1 MEGARVVAR
10 LLQPPADGGEIEEQ
24 YEFEVAYRQVTRSAF
39 LLARHLG
46 RRTDEAMD
54 IVQDAALRAWRYRA
68 SRTGDFRPW
77 FLAIVYRLSRSP
89 VPDWV
94 PLPRAW
100 DRPGPDPL
108 SSAMDP
114 DLVAAMRELP
124 TRQRAAL
131 WLRYCDDLSVGDV
144 ARIMGCSEPAA
155 KQLLLRGRDSLRHRL
170 NSRPKENLS

>member
-1 MEGARVVAR
+1 MEGARLVAR
-10 LLQPPADGGEIEEQ
+10 LPRPRADGGEIEEQ
-24 YEFEVAYRQVTRSAF
+24 VEFEVAYCQVTRSAF

-46 RRTDEAMD
+46 RRTDEATD

-94 PLPRAW
+94 PLPRGW
-100 DRPGPDPL
+100 DRPGPDAL

-114 DLVAAMRELP
+114 DLMAAMRELP
-124 TRQRAAL
+124 VRQRAAL
-131 WLRYCDDLSVGDV
+131 WLRYGDDLSVGDV

-170 NSRPKENLS
+170 NSRPKENLR

>member
-1 MEGARVVAR
+1 MIARI
-10 LLQPPADGGEIEEQ
+10 LQHPADGSDDVEIDEPR
-24 YEFEVAYRQVTRSAF
+24 EFEAAFRQVSRSAF

-54 IVQDAALRAWRYRA
+54 IVQEAALRAWRYRT

-77 FLAIVYRLSRSP
+77 FLAIVYRLSCSP
-89 VPDWV
+89 VPDWI

-100 DRPGPDPL
+100 DRPGPDVIA
-108 SSAMDP
+108 SAMDP
-114 DLVAAMRELP
+114 ELLAAMRELP
-124 TRQRAAL
+124 ARQRAAL

-155 KQLLLRGRDSLRHRL
+155 KQLLLRGRDALRLRL
-170 NSRPKENLS
+170 SSRSQENLR